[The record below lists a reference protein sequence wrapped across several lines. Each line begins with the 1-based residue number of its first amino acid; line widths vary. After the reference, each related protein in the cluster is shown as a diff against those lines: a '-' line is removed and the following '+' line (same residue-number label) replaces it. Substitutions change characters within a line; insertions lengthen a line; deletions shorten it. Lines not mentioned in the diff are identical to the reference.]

1 MADCLV
7 QKLALPTGKII
18 EVNTGLFINNEFV
31 KSVEGKTFETI
42 DPATE
47 KLICNVAEATA
58 KDIDRA
64 VDAATEAFE
73 KVWQHVDGKE
83 RGRLLYKFAELIE
96 RDKEELAALESLDSG
111 KAYSIALTQDLVAC
125 IDIIRY
131 YAGWADKI
139 HGKVVETGHNKFCY
153 TRHEPIGVVGQIIPW
168 NYPLVMLTVKLGP
181 ALACG
186 NTVVLKPA
194 EQTPLS
200 ALKAASLIKEAGFP
214 PGVINIVPGFGP
226 IAGTAIARHM
236 KIGKVAFTGSTA
248 TGRSILKDAAET
260 NLKKVTLELGGKSP
274 NIIFEDADLDQA
286 IKWAYYGVYANHGQC
301 CTAGSRVYVQDSI
314 YDKFLQKF
322 KECSQSK
329 KIGNPFDPDT
339 FQGPQ
344 ISKTQFDR
352 IMSFIETGKK
362 EGATCF
368 MGGKRHGDKGYFIEQ
383 TIFTDVNE
391 DMKIM
396 QEEIFGPVVA
406 ISKFKTDEEA
416 IEKGNMTKYGL
427 AAAVFTKDVARAF
440 KLSSAI
446 KAGTVWVNCYNSV
459 DTNAPFGGYK
469 ESGHGRENGKYALE
483 HYTEV
488 KTVQIN
494 LGLKM

>member
-1 MADCLV
+1 MTDSLV
-7 QKLALPTGKII
+7 QKLTLPTGKTI

-31 KSVEGKTFETI
+31 ESVEGKRFETI
-42 DPATE
+42 NPATE
-47 KLICNVAEATA
+47 KVICKVAEATA

-73 KVWQHVDGKE
+73 KVWRHFDGKE
-83 RGRLLYKFAELIE
+83 RGRLLYELAELIE
-96 RDKEELAALESLDSG
+96 SNKEELAEFEALDNG
-111 KAYSIALTQDLVAC
+111 KAYTIALSQDLAAC
-125 IDIIRY
+125 IDTIRY

-139 HGKVVETGHNKFCY
+139 HGKVIETSHDRFCY

-168 NYPLVMLTVKLGP
+168 NYPLVMLAWKLGP

-200 ALKAASLIKEAGFP
+200 ALKVASLIKIAGFP
-214 PGVINIVPGFGP
+214 PGVINIVPGFGST
-226 IAGTAIARHM
+226 AGAAIARHM

-248 TGRSILKDAAET
+248 TGRRILKDAAET

-274 NIIFEDADLDQA
+274 NIILEDADLDQA
-286 IKWAYYGVYANHGQC
+286 VKWAYYGIYTNHGQC
-301 CTAGSRVYVQDSI
+301 CCAGSRVYVQDSI
-314 YDKFLQKF
+314 YDKFVQKY
-322 KECSQSK
+322 KEFAQSM
-329 KIGNPFDPDT
+329 KIGDPFNHDT

-352 IMSFIETGKK
+352 IMSYIETGKK

-368 MGGKRHGDKGYFIEQ
+368 MGGKRHGDQGYYIEQ

-391 DMKIM
+391 NMKIM

-406 ISKFKTDEEA
+406 IAKFKTVEEA
-416 IEKGNMTKYGL
+416 IEKGNLTRYGL
-427 AAAVFTKDVARAF
+427 AAAIFTKDVTRAF
-440 KLSSAI
+440 KLSNAL
-446 KAGTVWVNCYNSV
+446 KAGTVWVNCYNIV
-459 DTNAPFGGYK
+459 DSNTPFGGYK

-483 HYTEV
+483 NYTEV
-488 KTVQIN
+488 KTVQVN
-494 LGLKM
+494 LDV